1 MKENIGKI
9 MLFMKKT
16 KIKFDEEITN
26 VARKVGI
33 SKPEADV
40 LLFLSNNSELNRG
53 CDMVEIRGFSKAYV
67 SKGVGKLLQKGYIS
81 FETDTKD
88 RRYQHIIVNDSAN
101 LGKQP
106 AFTDNYENVHLLVSD
121 SRAS

>member
-33 SKPEADV
+33 SKPEAD
-40 LLFLSNNSELNRG
+40 
-53 CDMVEIRGFSKAYV
+53 I
-67 SKGVGKLLQKGYIS
+67 
-81 FETDTKD
+81 
-88 RRYQHIIVNDSAN
+88 
-101 LGKQP
+101 
-106 AFTDNYENVHLLVSD
+106 
-121 SRAS
+121 